1 MKEKTRTILFWFIL
15 IQPFLDLYWF
25 YNGKL
30 AEVLPFTLPTIIRIL
45 AVFVI
50 FCMFFSQKQ
59 NWQKLGQDKW
69 LILYLALLIL
79 YSIIHLIHVKNF
91 NSINPNDYNYS
102 TVSEIFYL
110 IRMLLPLMVIF
121 LQKNW
126 ISVRSNSDTLSKASA
141 DFFHLQLSLPI
152 FLSFRLEATRQ
163 ARLALIFLNGLLT
176 PISVT
181 LIWPPKA
188 SSILP
193 TWYQPYSLCWCLW
206 CFTSCSV
213 VLTGKSSLW
222 T

>member
-1 MKEKTRTILFWFIL
+1 MFTRAIFLPKIRTSIREEIFYERKKTRTVLFWFIL

-102 TVSEIFYL
+102 TVSEIFFISLECFYL
-110 IRMLLPLMVIF
+110 
-121 LQKNW
+121 
-126 ISVRSNSDTLSKASA
+126 
-141 DFFHLQLSLPI
+141 
-152 FLSFRLEATRQ
+152 
-163 ARLALIFLNGLLT
+163 
-176 PISVT
+176 
-181 LIWPPKA
+181 
-188 SSILP
+188 
-193 TWYQPYSLCWCLW
+193 
-206 CFTSCSV
+206 
-213 VLTGKSSLW
+213 
-222 T
+222 